1 MMIPFQLDSIRGKN
15 GIIEKLVIKNMDEEK
30 KELKVDYFLPFFGLS
45 TNLGPIKRLGTRVG
59 KKYSEGQTGNLRNK
73 LKWNI
78 CDW

>member
-30 KELKVDYFLPFFGLS
+30 KRIKSRLFPSFFWTLNKSWPHKG
-45 TNLGPIKRLGTRVG
+45 LGTRVG

-78 CDW
+78 CYW